1 MGASQV
7 SESVGEEDSLCGC
20 WEFHVCIP
28 NGTLLPI
35 QCTTL
40 TRSLW
45 AMVNSS
51 ALLYIGNRVPFGTH
65 TGSNQIK
72 SNQIVFVTYT
82 WSADVNAGVAKCLWY
97 IGKRLGRGQV
107 PGVYV
112 WMWGSSGVTPVI
124 IHYPA
129 AVWEAMTH
137 TRSRNRMHGQTHANT
152 TRTQTHSSDTVCTG
166 TPAPQ
171 KFQWIKWNMHVALI

>member
-1 MGASQV
+1 MNRRQKAVLRYELNNLVQI
-7 SESVGEEDSLCGC
+7 LPTLP
-20 WEFHVCIP
+20 F
-28 NGTLLPI
+28 LLPLGKPI
-35 QCTTL
+35 SGCVFRIDHFVL
-40 TRSLW
+40 
-45 AMVNSS
+45 
-51 ALLYIGNRVPFGTH
+51 RVHSIAYDSFW
-65 TGSNQIK
+65 K
-72 SNQIVFVTYT
+72 SNHILLVTFTYLV
-82 WSADVNAGVAKCLWY
+82 DVNAGVAKCLWY
-97 IGKRLGRGQV
+97 IGKRLGIGQV

-171 KFQWIKWNMHVALI
+171 KFQWIKWNMHMALI